1 MRTRHRR
8 LTFFGLVMFIGF
20 SAFALAMDQTP
31 DVVGKVV
38 NSSNATVEGSKLLAN
53 GTILSGDAV
62 QVGEGGSVLLRYSP
76 TGRAALSASTQVRF
90 SSAKGNIVAQLLA
103 GTLAVEREDKD
114 AFVVKTSAYQVA
126 PQGEGRA
133 EYLVAL
139 LPDKRTIVES
149 QHGRLAITE
158 TRSGKSYTLA
168 EGLRAEIVA
177 SAPGIPG
184 QEKTEQSKVIG
195 LIVDSTGATRNGKT
209 LANGEWISDGD
220 LVTTGKGVRVII
232 QLLPTNLVTLEENT
246 STRFTRPVE
255 RVWLRLE
262 SGSLVV
268 ENTGENNVM
277 IATARFQIEPTTA
290 APSRIRVEVGD
301 NNSNYIHSVAG
312 DVKIEDIQTGQA
324 YFLPA
329 GQDTLIPPNASGVPG
344 LKPIPGTPAAP
355 NPAPGTPPSTPPT
368 TTPPTTPQPT
378 SNPGSNS
385 HTTLIILGIAAG
397 GAIAGAAAALSG
409 GGGHSS
415 TVSPSAP

>member
-1 MRTRHRR
+1 
-8 LTFFGLVMFIGF
+8 MFTGF
-20 SAFALAMDQTP
+20 SAHALAIDRTP

-38 NSSNATVEGSKLLAN
+38 NSSNATVEGSRLLAN

-62 QVGEGGSVLLRYSP
+62 RVGEGGSLLLRYSP
-76 TGRAALSASTQVRF
+76 TGRAVLSASTQVRF

-103 GTLAVEREDKD
+103 GTLAVERENKD

-158 TRSGKSYTLA
+158 TQSGKSYTLA

-177 SAPGIPG
+177 SATGIPG

-195 LIVDSTGATRNGKT
+195 LIIDSTGATRNGKT
-209 LANGEWISDGD
+209 LANGEWIADGD
-220 LVTTGKGVRVII
+220 LVATGKGVRAII

-268 ENTGENNVM
+268 ENTGESNVM
-277 IATARFQIEPTTA
+277 IATARFQIEPTSA

-312 DVKIEDIQTGQA
+312 DVKIGDIQTGKA

-329 GQDTLIPPNASGVPG
+329 GQDILIPPNASGVPG
-344 LKPIPGTPAAP
+344 LKPIPGTPAAAP
-355 NPAPGTPPSTPPT
+355 NPPPGTPPSTPST
-368 TTPPTTPQPT
+368 TTPPTTPQST

-397 GAIAGAAAALSG
+397 GAIGGAAAALSG

-415 TVSPSAP
+415 TVSPSSP